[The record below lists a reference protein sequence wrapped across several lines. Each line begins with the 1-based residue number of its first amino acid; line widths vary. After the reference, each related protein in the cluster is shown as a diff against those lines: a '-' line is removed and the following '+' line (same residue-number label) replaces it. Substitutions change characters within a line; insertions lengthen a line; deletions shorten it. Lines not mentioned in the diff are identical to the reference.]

1 MMFYRIASALLEY
14 PDAELRAALPE
25 IQAAVTDQADVTPM
39 ERAAL
44 VSFLETL
51 AARAMLDPLAIEEE
65 YVRTFD
71 MVPEHSLHL
80 THHLIGEDKNRG
92 PALIDLGEFYKSYGV
107 DISSSAKELPDFLPL
122 MLEFV
127 AMLEDDEARMFL
139 SRWTKVLRQLR
150 VNLEEAESA
159 YAGIIR
165 LIEMRSQLV
174 VAPDDMVE
182 PVPAEKTNPCLDDG
196 DFNAPVNWS
205 TPPQLNT
212 PCSA

>member
-25 IQAAVTDQADVTPM
+25 IQAAVAGQADVTPE
-39 ERAAL
+39 ERTAL
-44 VSFLETL
+44 LNFVETL
-51 AARAMLDPLAIEEE
+51 SARAMLEPLAIEEE

-107 DISSSAKELPDFLPL
+107 DISISAKELPDFLPL

-127 AMLEDDEARMFL
+127 AMLDADEARMFL

-150 VNLEEAESA
+150 VNLEEAGSR
-159 YAGIIR
+159 YANVIR
-165 LIEMRSQLV
+165 LIEVRSQLV
-174 VAPDDMVE
+174 VASDDMIE
-182 PVPAEKTNPCLDDG
+182 PVAATKTNPCLDDG
-196 DFNAPVNWS
+196 DFDPPVNWS
-205 TPPQLNT
+205 APPPLNS
-212 PCSA
+212 PCSP